1 MFEIT
6 GVSAGYVAVPAIKDL
21 TLNVKEKE
29 MVALIGGNG
38 AGKTTLVRVISG
50 LLKPIAGVILLDDIE
65 LTALPPHKIV
75 DNGVI
80 QVPEGRMLFPMMSV
94 RDNLLIGAR
103 NIRAKNKISSLLDK
117 VHQLFPI
124 LKSRE
129 YQAAGTLSGGEQQMV
144 AIARGLMAAPKLLLL
159 DEPSLGLAP
168 LMVDRIFDALTE
180 VKREQLAIFLIEQNV
195 ALSLSISDR
204 GYVIENGQ
212 IVLSDS
218 AESLLQSERL
228 KKAYLGI

>member
-1 MFEIT
+1 M
-6 GVSAGYVAVPAIKDL
+6 SAGYVAVPAIKDL